1 MTKKDD
7 ISVDIAVIKNEL
19 ISMKED
25 VAKINIKLDSNYA
38 TKEWVNAEYSNTRKI
53 VYGVA
58 SVILLAV
65 VTALVALVVRQA

>member
-38 TKEWVNAEYSNTRKI
+38 TKEWVTAEYGNTRKM

-65 VTALVALVVRQA
+65 ITALVALVVRQA

>member
-25 VAKINIKLDSNYA
+25 VAIINIKLDNNYA

-65 VTALVALVVRQA
+65 ITALVALVVRQA